1 VSVALNLL
9 TDPEIISMFFLSFAD
24 YKNKSLKLKEN
35 VHIDLIADIH
45 IQAFCIKGFLYVRY
59 SV

>member
-1 VSVALNLL
+1 MSVALNLL
-9 TDPEIISMFFLSFAD
+9 TDPEIIGTFFLSFAD

-45 IQAFCIKGFLYVRY
+45 IQGFLYSGL